1 MPEYT
6 VSVDDDGT
14 IMVDDTTPRELAD
27 SFGRRFGHGRARYCA
42 VPLPDQLAVLP
53 PASVTAGVAEV
64 ALRVHSVYHRSL
76 TDGPGRRSTLK
87 LQGCSIGMER
97 PCPGCIVPDTHDPAG
112 GRLLTV
118 DAIVDVLA
126 DPAGAPRDGYSL
138 LGGEP
143 LDQAE
148 GVTTLLGLLRRREPD
163 AHVVVYSGYTL
174 DELLGRPDPWV
185 RRALA
190 TVDVL
195 IDGRFDKALAAG
207 AGAYR
212 GSANQRIY
220 DRPALAAA
228 LIQGAHRPRRTARR
242 AERQRRQQR
251 RRPRQHRARIAR
263 STRRVALETRHDE
276 GLAPDAGIH
285 GRAEPDR
292 AGTRAWMIRWARTR
306 PTPGEKHRR
315 ERGKKEVDRAA
326 GSSLGAPMRAR
337 PSGACVSCGTTLCP
351 CNPSGRAEGSG

>member
-53 PASVTAGVAEV
+53 PAAVTAGVAEV

-97 PCPGCIVPDTHDPAG
+97 PCPVCIVPDTHDPAG

-228 LIQGAHRPRRTARR
+228 LIQGGPSPA
-242 AERQRRQQR
+242 
-251 RRPRQHRARIAR
+251 
-263 STRRVALETRHDE
+263 
-276 GLAPDAGIH
+276 
-285 GRAEPDR
+285 PDR
-292 AGTRAWMIRWARTR
+292 ATGRTAT
-306 PTPGEKHRR
+306 PTTT
-315 ERGKKEVDRAA
+315 AA
-326 GSSLGAPMRAR
+326 PPST
-337 PSGACVSCGTTLCP
+337 SGADCSFDTSSSTGDRP
-351 CNPSGRAEGSG
+351 